1 MAETQTRGRGRRGRI
16 WHDAPGA
23 SLLVSVIVRSSL
35 PPARLPTLS
44 LAAGVAVAEA
54 LIASSGVPA
63 RLKWPNDVLVAG
75 RKVAGILLERQG
87 DVVIVGVGV
96 NVSQR
101 EFPGEL
107 ASRATSIAL
116 EGGLCDREAL
126 LAAVLET
133 VARWRKRLEH
143 DGFEPLR
150 ARWMELSAMVG
161 QRVSVDGVVG
171 TTLGL
176 DAEGALLIET
186 GTGSARILAG
196 DVEPVGG

>member
-1 MAETQTRGRGRRGRI
+1 M
-16 WHDAPGA
+16 
-23 SLLVSVIVRSSL
+23 SVIVRSSL
-35 PPARLPTLS
+35 PTARVPMLS

-54 LIASSGVPA
+54 IIASSGVAA

-87 DVVIVGVGV
+87 DVVIIGVGV

-126 LAAVLET
+126 LSAVLET
-133 VARWRKRLEH
+133 VARWRDRLEH

-150 ARWMELSAMVG
+150 ARWIELSAMVG

-176 DAEGALLIET
+176 DADGALLIDA
-186 GTGSARILAG
+186 GTGSVRILAG
-196 DVEPVGG
+196 DVEPAAG

>member
-23 SLLVSVIVRSSL
+23 SLLASVILRSSL
-35 PPARLPTLS
+35 PTARIPTLS

-54 LIASSGVPA
+54 IIASSGVPA

-75 RKVAGILLERQG
+75 RKIAGILLERTG
-87 DVVIVGVGV
+87 DVVIIGVGV

-116 EGGLCDREAL
+116 EGGLCDPETL

-133 VARWRKRLEH
+133 VARWRDRLER

-171 TTLGL
+171 TALGL
-176 DAEGALLIET
+176 DDEGALLIET
-186 GTGSARILAG
+186 GTGSARVFAG
-196 DVEPVGG
+196 DVEPAAG